1 MFKKILSIPLLLAGI
16 VTVAQSPLRVERDS
30 VKITNAELVLRNN
43 TKDVT
48 GYLYNTGDG
57 KTMFRKMG
65 RQIQFLAGTS
75 GFPAAGDSEY
85 QDATL
90 ANYTIKVLR
99 NGLLQYRSNS
109 NGVRIDDAAGK
120 ITFYPAL
127 QNNDH
132 IYIEALGGM
141 DLSLD
146 GNSVNTGNPI
156 IPQGLQLRAGVFDN
170 ADKTFTLRWT
180 SNAKTLYLQPKVAGL
195 GSSTL
200 AGYGL
205 DAPDRLGDKISLWLG
220 NNTMGSSWNNLAVAG
235 YTSKDVLPATQGGV
249 AGHNIETALGL
260 NPDFIFVSLPSN
272 DPAAN
277 ISVNQSIANLKNI
290 DNLAQSRGIPVFFE
304 TTQPRTS
311 YTAPQQEMLK
321 QLADSIRNIWP
332 NRFVEGYNDVADPA
346 ANGNILSKY
355 DKGDGVHLNGA
366 GNQLIAARLFDKWLE
381 FFQSVRGV
389 KRYVIDSSLDKT
401 TWSQFAVEQD
411 ANIVKRSF
419 IRYNQAKQYF
429 RVKAELQDGSYSSF
443 SSIATLDEKT
453 TPTNPGV
460 DDYNYRLL
468 VDLGG
473 DGATTLNGN
482 NKVDGKPTPS
492 PDGSGKYWNNWFG
505 IGGVAGFTDKSSIA
519 ALKTT
524 TNAAT
529 KMSMQIMGLP
539 QGTFGSSDTKSINY
553 NGFNVPVGDYPM
565 EAVYDNVFF
574 HSSINPNGV
583 TLRIKG
589 LVKTNTYY
597 IKLWGA
603 RLDDASTTPRVLQAK
618 LGDAAWETAQSAD
631 MRYATT
637 GTPDYNRAITF
648 NQIKGLDS
656 VDIILRVGTGST
668 FAHLSLVDIGVMGTL
683 PILPQL
689 KLTDTTT
696 SLSTMQLTAIPVNNA
711 QVISYQW
718 SQVSGPNTATISN
731 GNTASANFSGLT
743 NGTFVFKVTGTTPE
757 GETLIAQST
766 VKVFPNNNGKKTLRA
781 HFSKSAATP
790 IPGWFNVTY
799 PTGGTHVVATDPST
813 NWTIDNVSGA
823 NTYWSVLGGNQA
835 SDTEGTTTNNN
846 SGIIPDIALKAFWFN
861 YSLRYT
867 PGMDNLLL
875 KGLNPSKTYT
885 LKLYAAR
892 NSATNTDGKPKYGVW
907 RINGGSEQLLNA
919 LDNTSNEIV
928 ITNVTPDANGIIRL
942 SVHSTTTTYGDFSIL
957 NALILQ
963 EN

>member
-1 MFKKILSIPLLLAGI
+1 MFKQVLYIPLLFAGI
-16 VTVAQSPLRVERDS
+16 ATVAQSPLRVERDS

-65 RQIQFLAGTS
+65 RQVQFLAGTP
-75 GFPAAGDSEY
+75 GYPAAGDSVY
-85 QDATL
+85 QDASL

-99 NGLLQYRSNS
+99 NGLLQYRGSA
-109 NGVRIDDAAGK
+109 NGVKIDDATGK

-132 IYIEALGGM
+132 IYIEALGGI
-141 DLSLD
+141 DFTLD
-146 GNSVNTGNPI
+146 GNNVNTGTPSV
-156 IPQGLQLRAGVFDN
+156 PQGLQLKAGVFEN

-180 SNAKTLYLQPKVAGL
+180 SNAKTLYLQPKVAGI

-205 DAPDRLGDKISLWLG
+205 NAPDRLGDKISLWLG
-220 NNTMGSSWNNLAVAG
+220 NNTAGPSWSNLAVAG
-235 YTSKDVLPATQGGV
+235 YTTKDVLPAAQGGV
-249 AGHNIETALGL
+249 AGSNIETALDL

-277 ISVNQSIANLKNI
+277 ISVSQSITNLKAI
-290 DNLAQSRGIPVFFE
+290 DNLALARGIPVFFE

-311 YTAPQQEMLK
+311 YTAQQQSMLI
-321 QLADSIRNIWP
+321 QLADSIRSIWP
-332 NRFVEGYNDVADPA
+332 NRFVEGYKDVADPTA
-346 ANGNILSKY
+346 PGNILSKY
-355 DKGDGVHLNGA
+355 DKGDGIHLNSD
-366 GNQLIAARLFDKWLE
+366 GNQFIATRLFDRWME

-401 TWSQFAVEQD
+401 SWAQFAVEQD

-429 RVKAELQDGSYSSF
+429 RVKAELQDGSYSPF

-473 DGATTLNGN
+473 DGLTTLNGSN
-482 NKVDGKPTPS
+482 NPDGKPTPS
-492 PDGSGKYWNNWFG
+492 PDGSGKYWNNWYG
-505 IGGVAGFTDKSSIA
+505 IGGVTGFADKSAIS

-524 TNAAT
+524 TNATT
-529 KMSMQIMGLP
+529 KMDMQIIGLP
-539 QGTFGSSDTKSINY
+539 QGTFGSSATKSINY
-553 NGFNVPVGDYPM
+553 NGFNVPIGDYP
-565 EAVYDNVFF
+565 AQALYDNMFL
-574 HSSINPNGV
+574 HSSINPNGII
-583 TLRIKG
+583 LRIKG

-603 RLDDASTTPRVLQAK
+603 RLDDATTPRILQAK
-618 LGDAAWETAQSAD
+618 LGDAAWETSQSAD

-656 VDIILRVGTGST
+656 VDIVLRVGPGST
-668 FAHLSLVDIGVMGTL
+668 FAHLSLVDIGVIGTL

-689 KLTDTTT
+689 KLADTTT
-696 SLSTMQLTAIPVNNA
+696 LLSTMQLTAVPVNNA
-711 QVISYQW
+711 QITSYQW
-718 SQVSGPNTATISN
+718 SQVSGPNTATITN
-731 GNTASANFSGLT
+731 GNTASASFSGLT
-743 NGTFVFKVTGTTPE
+743 NGTFVFKVTGTTTD
-757 GETLIAQST
+757 GETLAAQST

-781 HFSKSAATP
+781 HFSKTAATP

-799 PTGGTHVVATDPST
+799 PTGGLHIVATDPAT

-835 SDTEGTTTNNN
+835 SDIDGTSTNNN
-846 SGIIPDIALKAFWFN
+846 SGIIPDIALKSFWFN
-861 YSLRYT
+861 YSLRYA

-885 LKLYAAR
+885 LRLYAAR
-892 NSATNTDGKPKYGVW
+892 NSATNSDGKPKYGVW
-907 RINGGSEQLLNA
+907 RVNGGSEQLLNA
-919 LDNTSNEIV
+919 MDNTSNETV
-928 ITNVTPDANGIIRL
+928 VTNVIPDASGTIRL
-942 SVHSTTTTYGDFSIL
+942 SVHSTTISYGDFSIL